1 MNILKSIGAVLAGLV
16 FILVTHMGADRIL
29 EASGIFPPPE
39 QGLHTT
45 WMLMLATAYRVIL
58 SIAGCYITA
67 RLAPSRPVAH
77 ALVLGSIGVI
87 GSLAGLSMTI
97 SQNLSPVWYPIGL
110 ATLSLPSAWV
120 GGKLAERRANKLS

>member
-16 FILVTHMGADRIL
+16 FILVTHLGVDRIL
-29 EASGIFPPPE
+29 EASGIFPPRD

-58 SIAGCYITA
+58 SVVGCYITA

-77 ALVLGSIGVI
+77 ALVLGGIGVL
-87 GSLAGLSMTI
+87 GSLAGLSMAI

-110 ATLSLPSAWV
+110 AILSVPSAWF

>member
-1 MNILKSIGAVLAGLV
+1 MNILKSIAAVLGGLV
-16 FILVTHMGADRIL
+16 FIFVTHTGVDRIL
-29 EASGIFPPPE
+29 EASGIFPPPD

-87 GSLAGLSMTI
+87 GSLAGLSMAI
-97 SQNLSPVWYPIGL
+97 SQNLSPLWYPIGL
-110 ATLSLPSAWV
+110 AIISLPSAWV

>member
-1 MNILKSIGAVLAGLV
+1 MNILKSIAAVLGGLV
-16 FILVTHMGADRIL
+16 FIFVTHTGVDRIL
-29 EASGIFPPPE
+29 EASGIFPPPD

-87 GSLAGLSMTI
+87 GSLAGLSMAI
-97 SQNLSPVWYPIGL
+97 SQNLSPLWYPIGL
-110 ATLSLPSAWV
+110 AIISLPSAWV
-120 GGKLAERRANKLS
+120 GGKLAERRANNLS

>member
-87 GSLAGLSMTI
+87 GSLAGLSMAI
-97 SQNLSPVWYPIGL
+97 SQNLSPLWYPIGL
-110 ATLSLPSAWV
+110 AILSLPSAWV